1 MDDEFG
7 LTDEEE
13 EPIFKEMF
21 AADIPRMDLVKGP
34 ASGMLFT
41 IMKSND
47 PQDPLSIALMKR
59 PPQHPSLV
67 AKAEASAATQND
79 HPDSDFAYIEPGGTK
94 DESGK
99 TTPRSLRHFPI
110 YDAAHTRNAL
120 ARAPQSPFGDKAMPK
135 IKSAAKKFGID
146 VSKSQEKLM
155 ANPIEAPLAPPVE
168 PVTKAD
174 GDPDLDASTIVVEDG
189 SPVDAGTPGSESWE
203 NVDAAT
209 AQKWTAILG
218 RAKLALEYLADR
230 EGQEVA
236 VGESEAADN
245 AWDLEDASSAIDFAI
260 GVLASFAVGETTEA
274 ELAADGGVIKAMQT
288 FPLTA
293 LETVEG
299 AFAVK
304 KAGRVLSGANE
315 QAIRDAIASL
325 TNVLATLPAAP
336 VEDAVVKAQEV
347 PTLPQTPNEPLIAA
361 YDLSHAPIGVT
372 VASKMLSFDQ
382 AKERVTK
389 AKGDPMVACYNA
401 NGDLIGV
408 VDPDDLVTTAAG
420 KPAETAD
427 APAPADGDGA
437 QAPTPDEADA
447 AAANAAT
454 AAAAPTAPVAPV
466 AKALDNMAETVRKAV
481 ADAIEAAEEGH
492 QKVVKSLED
501 RLVKVETSPAPGG
514 PLLSDRP
521 HGGPESGAHLRDQ
534 GAGSNP
540 ALELVEKQLAVA
552 TDPSERTRLQR
563 LAFLETLKPRY
574 Q

>member
-1 MDDEFG
+1 MTDGIDLDDE
-7 LTDEEE
+7 EVE
-13 EPIFKEMF
+13 KAREMF
-21 AADIPRMDLVKGP
+21 DANIPEVDIVSGP
-34 ASGMLFT
+34 ASGMRF
-41 IMKSND
+41 IVMKAEKE
-47 PQDPLSIALMKR
+47 QDPLSVALLKR

-94 DESGK
+94 DAGGK

-501 RLVKVETSPAPGG
+501 RLARVETSPAPGG

>member
-21 AADIPRMDLVKGP
+21 AADIPRMDLVKRP

-67 AKAEASAATQND
+67 AKAA
-79 HPDSDFAYIEPGGTK
+79 K
-94 DESGK
+94 
-99 TTPRSLRHFPI
+99 
-110 YDAAHTRNAL
+110 
-120 ARAPQSPFGDKAMPK
+120 
-135 IKSAAKKFGID
+135 AAKPKEP
-146 VSKSQEKLM
+146 QM
-155 ANPIEAPLAPPVE
+155 ANLNEAPIAAPPE
-168 PVTKAD
+168 TPVTKAD
-174 GDPDLDASTIVVEDG
+174 GDVADLDAGEILVGNPATSATSTPA
-189 SPVDAGTPGSESWE
+189 SPGWEQMDA
-203 NVDAAT
+203 DT
-209 AQKWTAILG
+209 AQKWTTILT
-218 RAKLALEYLADR
+218 RADIALETLSDR
-230 EGQEVA
+230 EAQEAVSPEGNDTDFDNSYDLASAREAVQWVIGILAAYA
-236 VGESEAADN
+236 VGEQ
-245 AWDLEDASSAIDFAI
+245 
-260 GVLASFAVGETTEA
+260 TEA
-274 ELAADGGVIKAMQT
+274 DEVSDGVFKALQSLDPVKVGADADVI
-288 FPLTA
+288 LG
-293 LETVEG
+293 LR
-299 AFAVK
+299 AVK
-304 KAGRVLSGANE
+304 KAGRVLSGSNE

-427 APAPADGDGA
+427 AAPAPADGDGA
-437 QAPTPDEADA
+437 QPPNPDVADA

-501 RLVKVETSPAPGG
+501 RLAKVETSPAPGG

>member
-1 MDDEFG
+1 MADGIDLDDE
-7 LTDEEE
+7 EVE
-13 EPIFKEMF
+13 KAREMF
-21 AADIPRMDLVKGP
+21 DANIPEVDIVSGP
-34 ASGMLFT
+34 ASGMRF
-41 IMKSND
+41 IVMKAEKE
-47 PQDPLSIALMKR
+47 QDPLSVALLKR

-67 AKAEASAATQND
+67 AKAA
-79 HPDSDFAYIEPGGTK
+79 K
-94 DESGK
+94 
-99 TTPRSLRHFPI
+99 
-110 YDAAHTRNAL
+110 
-120 ARAPQSPFGDKAMPK
+120 
-135 IKSAAKKFGID
+135 AAKSKETP
-146 VSKSQEKLM
+146 VS
-155 ANPIEAPLAPPVE
+155 ARTEAPVAPPEE
-168 PVTKAD
+168 PVIKAD

-401 NGDLIGV
+401 NGDLLGV
-408 VDPDDLVTTAAG
+408 VDPDDLVPTAAG
-420 KPAETAD
+420 KPAETADD

-437 QAPTPDEADA
+437 QPPNPDVADA

-454 AAAAPTAPVAPV
+454 AAAAPVAVAPV
-466 AKALDNMAETVRKAV
+466 AKALDSMAETVRKAV

-501 RLVKVETSPAPGG
+501 RLAKVETSPAPGG